1 MRALRGQSKVGVEL
15 LFFFLGLR
23 APSVVSN
30 RSSEKNE
37 VGHVG
42 AGRKKRRNFHHR
54 SSLDLP
60 LAR

>member
-1 MRALRGQSKVGVEL
+1 MSPEGTKQSGSGTLV
-15 LFFFLGLR
+15 FFLGLG
-23 APSVVSN
+23 APIVVSN